1 MYLKALRRLLLAASL
16 LQAVSGSRMSEVSKR
31 KGFSPHLKRAPEP
44 PKHKRFVNETDTYRF
59 YTNDT
64 ARKSYWTFGIMLHMT
79 DNS

>member
-1 MYLKALRRLLLAASL
+1 
-16 LQAVSGSRMSEVSKR
+16 MSEVSKR

-64 ARKSYWTFGIMLHMT
+64 ARMFHSSKNHHS
-79 DNS
+79 SRR